1 MGSLLSIGSGK
12 RSSQL
17 FFVFNHTQ
25 AKMSAERKIS
35 ARKLSTD
42 MQRKLSAIS
51 NCSDVS
57 NLSVMLGMEPNDFKS
72 TIQNILELD
81 LGEDWPESED
91 ESESICG
98 SESLPAEIINQV
110 VAAERKNSQTV
121 RIVPDQRKSSTG
133 SNVSTDSLDEAES
146 FEPVDIDVDS
156 LKTVLSRYRKISMSK
171 LAKK

>member
-1 MGSLLSIGSGK
+1 MGSSLLSIGSEK
-12 RSSQL
+12 RSTN
-17 FFVFNHTQ
+17 FNTKQ
-25 AKMSAERKIS
+25 KGKMSAERKIS
-35 ARKLSTD
+35 ARKLSMD

-91 ESESICG
+91 ESEEICG
-98 SESLPAEIINQV
+98 SESVPADIINKV
-110 VAAERKNSQTV
+110 VSAERKNSQTV

-146 FEPVDIDVDS
+146 FQPVDIDVDS
-156 LKTVLSRYRKISMSK
+156 LKTVLTRYRKISMSK

>member
-1 MGSLLSIGSGK
+1 MAS
-12 RSSQL
+12 
-17 FFVFNHTQ
+17 V
-25 AKMSAERKIS
+25 A
-35 ARKLSTD
+35 
-42 MQRKLSAIS
+42 S
-51 NCSDVS
+51 NFCYS
-57 NLSVMLGMEPNDFKS
+57 
-72 TIQNILELD
+72 LELD

-133 SNVSTDSLDEAES
+133 SNVMIALIEIKDHQSCPPLFSQVSTDSLDEAES

-156 LKTVLSRYRKISMSK
+156 LKTVLTRYRKISMSK

>member
-12 RSSQL
+12 RSTN
-17 FFVFNHTQ
+17 FNTKQ
-25 AKMSAERKIS
+25 KGKMSV
-35 ARKLSTD
+35 D

-91 ESESICG
+91 ESEEICG
-98 SESLPAEIINQV
+98 SESVPADIINKV
-110 VAAERKNSQTV
+110 VSAERKNSQTV

-146 FEPVDIDVDS
+146 FQPVDIDVDS
-156 LKTVLSRYRKISMSK
+156 LKTVLTRYRKISMSK